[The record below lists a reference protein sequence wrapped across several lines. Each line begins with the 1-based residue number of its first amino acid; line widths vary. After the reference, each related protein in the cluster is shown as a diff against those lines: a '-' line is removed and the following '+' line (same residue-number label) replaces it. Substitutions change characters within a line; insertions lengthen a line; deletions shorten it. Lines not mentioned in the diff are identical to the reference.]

1 MLIKYV
7 KNISRGIIVNK
18 VCEKYNGGG
27 HQFASGARVKTLEE
41 AISLVHDLNKL
52 LEVNTY
58 GD

>member
-1 MLIKYV
+1 MLFRSIV
-7 KNISRGIIVNK
+7 VNK

-41 AISLVHDLNKL
+41 AICLVHDLNKL